1 LLQFPAIL
9 GDLAAGL
16 RNVLLPPACLGCHE
30 VTGQQGSLCPKCWN
44 RVRFIERPYCE
55 ALGTPF
61 SVDHGDGALSGDAI
75 ADPPPFR
82 RLRAVAAYGDVS
94 RKLVQS
100 LKYNDRTDL
109 APWMAAWMKR
119 AGQEL
124 LADADVIVPVP
135 LHPVRY
141 LTRRF
146 NQSAELSRQLAA
158 MSDVPFDPS
167 ILLRTRRTRQQVG
180 LAVNER
186 LDNVRGAFAVPEE
199 MRIRLA
205 GKCVLL
211 VDDVYT
217 TGATVKAAAK
227 VLMKAG
233 AAAVDAL
240 VFARV
245 VPGDYALEDVMT
257 I

>member
-1 LLQFPAIL
+1 ME
-9 GDLAAGL
+9 LAAGL
-16 RNVLLPPACLGCHE
+16 RNVILPPTCLGCHE
-30 VTGQQGSLCPKCWN
+30 MTERQGSLCPKCWN

-61 SVDHGDGALSGDAI
+61 SVDHGDGVLSGDAI

-109 APWMAAWMKR
+109 APWMAAWMAR

-124 LADADVIVPVP
+124 LADADAIVPVP
-135 LHPVRY
+135 LHPLRY
-141 LTRRF
+141 LSRRF
-146 NQSAELSRQLAA
+146 NQSAELARHISKQSR
-158 MSDVPFDPS
+158 VTFDPS
-167 ILLRTRRTRQQVG
+167 ILNRTRRTRQQVG
-180 LAVNER
+180 LGVNER
-186 LDNVRGAFAVPEE
+186 QDNVRGAFAVSEDL
-199 MRIRLA
+199 RIRVA
-205 GKCVLL
+205 GKNLIL

-217 TGATVKAAAK
+217 TGATVKAATNTLK
-227 VLMKAG
+227 KAG
-233 AAAVDAL
+233 AANVDVL

-245 VPGDYALEDVMT
+245 IPGDYALEDVMT

>member
-1 LLQFPAIL
+1 LLQLPEIVGAM
-9 GDLAAGL
+9 AAGL
-16 RNVLLPPACLGCHE
+16 RNVLLPPTCLGCHE
-30 VTGQQGSLCPKCWN
+30 ITQRQGSLCPKCWN

-82 RLRAVAAYGDVS
+82 RLRAVAAYCDVA
-94 RKLVQS
+94 RKLVQA

-109 APWMAAWMKR
+109 APWMAAWMQR

-124 LADADVIVPVP
+124 LAGADVIVPVP

-141 LTRRF
+141 LSRRF
-146 NQSAELSRQLAA
+146 NQSAELSRHL
-158 MSDVPFDPS
+158 SHLSGISLDPAV
-167 ILLRTRRTRQQVG
+167 LQRTRRTRQQVG
-180 LAVNER
+180 LGVNER
-186 LDNVRGAFAVPEE
+186 QDNVRGAFGVPEDA
-199 MRIRLA
+199 RIRIA
-205 GKCVLL
+205 GKSILL

-217 TGATVKAAAK
+217 TGATVKAATK
-227 VLMKAG
+227 VLKKAG
-233 AAAVDAL
+233 AAHVDVL

>member
-1 LLQFPAIL
+1 MFEVPAIL
-9 GDLAAGL
+9 GELAASL
-16 RNVLLPPACLGCHE
+16 RNIVLPPTCLGCHE
-30 VTGQQGSLCPKCWN
+30 ITERHGSLCPKCWN
-44 RVRFIERPYCE
+44 RVRFIERPFCE

-61 SVDHGDGALSGDAI
+61 SIDHGDGALSGDAL

-82 RLRAVAAYGDVS
+82 RLRAVAAYSDVS

-109 APWMAAWMKR
+109 SPWMAAWMKR
-119 AGQEL
+119 AGHEL
-124 LADADVIVPVP
+124 LADADVIIPVP
-135 LHPVRY
+135 LHPFRY

-146 NQSAELSRQLAA
+146 NQSAELSRQL
-158 MSDVPFDPS
+158 SLQSGVLFDPA

-180 LAVNER
+180 LGVNER
-186 LDNVRGAFAVPEE
+186 QDNVRGAFAVPED
-199 MRIRLA
+199 MRIRVA
-205 GKCVLL
+205 GKSVLL

-217 TGATVKAAAK
+217 TGATVKAATK
-227 VLMKAG
+227 VLKKAG
-233 AAAVDAL
+233 AAHVDVL